1 MATGYAGGQYDAERG
16 AWVLRESDAHAWVEA
31 YLPEWGWVTA
41 DATPGGELPPIPPL
55 QRALL
60 SLRFLCQDHP
70 LLCATLAGLL
80 AAAMAAALVRVWR
93 ARRGP
98 PIDGRGRAGPRT
110 IVVQAYARL
119 CHIILAR
126 AGRPRRAS
134 QTPFEF
140 VAALESGG
148 SAGLLRGGT
157 RLPAGALGAIR
168 ALSETFVS
176 ARYGR
181 GPVTREMADSAVSL
195 VDDVRESLRRGAPEA
210 DGLSRLQRSL
220 PR

>member
-1 MATGYAGGQYDAERG
+1 M
-16 AWVLRESDAHAWVEA
+16 EA
-31 YLPEWGWVTA
+31 YLPEWGWVAA
-41 DATPGGELPPIPPL
+41 DATPAGELPPIPPV

-60 SLRFLCQDHP
+60 SVRFFCQDNP
-70 LLCATLAGLL
+70 LLCLTLVGLL
-80 AAAMAAALVRVWR
+80 AAAMVAVLVRVWR

-98 PIDGRGRAGPRT
+98 AIDGRGRAGPRT
-110 IVVQAYARL
+110 VVVQAYARL
-119 CHIILAR
+119 CHILAR
-126 AGRPRRAS
+126 AGRSRRAS

-148 SAGLLRGGT
+148 SPGLLRGGT
-157 RLPAGALGAIR
+157 RLPVGALGAIR